1 MSPRIVVFG
10 TPLKPLE
17 AIATVGQVLGLTRAT
32 AYRQSAGW
40 PLVGEGQ
47 RRYVVVSRLCEELG
61 VPYVVETDEGKAR
74 E

>member
-10 TPLKPLE
+10 ARLKPLE
-17 AIATVGQVLGLTRAT
+17 AIATVGQLLGLTRAT

-47 RRYVVVSRLCEELG
+47 RRYVVVSRLCDELG
-61 VPYVVETDEGKAR
+61 LPYVVETGEGEPR